1 MQPPQIAGK
10 CRAPIHGVTASQ
22 GNERIPFGR
31 QHQSTTEG
39 MTGIP
44 YLGHQNSENPQE
56 EEPLMP
62 GVYMVTD
69 SSCDLEQGDIDPFN
83 IEIVP
88 LTIRFGSEEFTDR
101 QDLSVEDFYQRM
113 AHTEEL
119 PQTAC
124 PSPGAFEQAF
134 RNARD
139 AGAEAVVCLTISSD
153 LSTTFQSAL
162 TAAAR
167 CEGRMVIH
175 VIDSRTVSS
184 GLGTL
189 VIEGGRVAAEGADF
203 DAVVRRLSDLIARTH
218 VFAALNTLENLK
230 KGGRI
235 GGAKAMVG
243 SLLSIKP
250 VIDLTDGVVHEAGK
264 ARTRKRA
271 LQMLYERMDAA
282 GVVEHV
288 AVMQCGAPD
297 IDEFLDLIAPRFPR
311 ETIRIGT
318 LGAVVGVHG
327 GAQMIGV
334 SFIASA

>member
-1 MQPPQIAGK
+1 MAG
-10 CRAPIHGVTASQ
+10 V
-22 GNERIPFGR
+22 F
-31 QHQSTTEG
+31 
-39 MTGIP
+39 
-44 YLGHQNSENPQE
+44 
-56 EEPLMP
+56 
-62 GVYMVTD
+62 VVTD
-69 SSCDLEQGDIDPFN
+69 SSCDLEQDEIDPFN

-88 LTIRFGSEEFTDR
+88 LTIRFGNEEFSDR
-101 QDLSVEDFYQRM
+101 QDLSVEDFYRRM
-113 AHTEEL
+113 ASSQDL

-134 RNARD
+134 RSAAE

-162 TAAAR
+162 TAAAA
-167 CEGRMVIH
+167 CEGRILVH

-189 VIEGGRVAAEGADF
+189 VLEAAKEGKAGAD
-203 DAVVRRLSDLIARTH
+203 VGTVLQRVSDLIPRTH
-218 VFAALNTLENLK
+218 VIAALNTLENLK

-235 GGAKAMVG
+235 GGATAMVG

-250 VIDLTDGVVHEAGK
+250 VIDLSGGVVHEAGK

-271 LQMLYERMDAA
+271 LQMLAERMGAA
-282 GVVEHV
+282 GSIERV

-297 IDEFLDLIAPRFPR
+297 IEQFLELIAPQFPR
-311 ETIRIGT
+311 EAIRMGT

-327 GAQMIGV
+327 GSQMIGV
-334 SFIASA
+334 SWIASA

>member
-1 MQPPQIAGK
+1 
-10 CRAPIHGVTASQ
+10 
-22 GNERIPFGR
+22 
-31 QHQSTTEG
+31 
-39 MTGIP
+39 
-44 YLGHQNSENPQE
+44 
-56 EEPLMP
+56 MP
-62 GVYMVTD
+62 GVFVVTD
-69 SSCDLEQGDIDPFN
+69 SSCDLDQDEIDPFN

-101 QDLSVEDFYQRM
+101 QDLSVEAFYQRM
-113 AHTEEL
+113 ANTEDL

-134 RNARD
+134 HNARD

-162 TAAAR
+162 TAAATFER
-167 CEGRMVIH
+167 GMVVH
-175 VIDSRTVSS
+175 VVDSRTVSS

-189 VIEGGRVAAEGADF
+189 VIEAGKVAAGGADI
-203 DAVVRRLSDLIARTH
+203 ATVLRRVSDLIPRTH
-218 VFAALNTLENLK
+218 VLAALNTLENLK

-235 GGAKAMVG
+235 GSATAMVG
-243 SLLSIKP
+243 SLLSIKT
-250 VIDLTDGVVHEAGK
+250 VIDLSGGVVHEAGK

-271 LQMLYERMDAA
+271 LQMLYERMGAA
-282 GVVEHV
+282 NLIEHV

-297 IDEFLDLIAPRFPR
+297 IDQFLDLIAPRFPR
-311 ETIRIGT
+311 KDIRIGT

-334 SFIASA
+334 SWIATA

>member
-1 MQPPQIAGK
+1 
-10 CRAPIHGVTASQ
+10 
-22 GNERIPFGR
+22 
-31 QHQSTTEG
+31 
-39 MTGIP
+39 
-44 YLGHQNSENPQE
+44 LGHQNGEDPKE
-56 EEPLMP
+56 EEALMP
-62 GVYMVTD
+62 GVFVVTD
-69 SSCDLEQGDIDPFN
+69 SSCDLDQDEIDPFN

-101 QDLSVEDFYQRM
+101 QDLSVEAFYQRM
-113 AHTEEL
+113 ANTEDL

-134 RNARD
+134 HNARD

-162 TAAAR
+162 TAAATFER
-167 CEGRMVIH
+167 GMVVH
-175 VIDSRTVSS
+175 VLDSRTVSS

-189 VIEGGRVAAEGADF
+189 VIEAGKVAAGGADI
-203 DAVVRRLSDLIARTH
+203 ATVLRRVSDLIPRTH
-218 VFAALNTLENLK
+218 VLAALNTLENLK

-235 GGAKAMVG
+235 GSATAMVG

-250 VIDLTDGVVHEAGK
+250 VIDLSGGVVHEAGK

-271 LQMLYERMDAA
+271 LQMLYERMGAA
-282 GVVEHV
+282 NLIEHV

-297 IDEFLDLIAPRFPR
+297 IDQFLDLIAPHFPR
-311 ETIRIGT
+311 KDIRIGT

-334 SFIASA
+334 SWIATA

>member
-1 MQPPQIAGK
+1 MAK
-10 CRAPIHGVTASQ
+10 TRKRRS
-22 GNERIPFGR
+22 
-31 QHQSTTEG
+31 
-39 MTGIP
+39 
-44 YLGHQNSENPQE
+44 
-56 EEPLMP
+56 LMP
-62 GVYMVTD
+62 GVFVVTD
-69 SSCDLEQGDIDPFN
+69 SSCDLEQEEIDSFN

-113 AHTEEL
+113 ANTEDL

-134 RNARD
+134 RNASD
-139 AGAEAVVCLTISSD
+139 ADAVVCLTISSE

-162 TAAAR
+162 TAAAAFN
-167 CEGRMVIH
+167 GRMVIH

-189 VIEGGRVAAEGADF
+189 VIEAAKVAAEGTDIST
-203 DAVVRRLSDLIARTH
+203 VLRRVSDLISRTH
-218 VFAALNTLENLK
+218 VIAALNTLENLK

-235 GGAKAMVG
+235 GGATAMVG

-250 VIDLTDGVVHEAGK
+250 VIDLTGGAVHEAGK
-264 ARTRKRA
+264 PRTRKRA
-271 LQMLYERMDAA
+271 LQMLSERMDAA
-282 GVVEHV
+282 GLIEHV
-288 AVMQCGAPD
+288 AVMHCGAPD
-297 IDEFLDLIAPRFPR
+297 IEQFLDLIAPRFPR
-311 ETIRIGT
+311 SAIRIGT

-334 SFIASA
+334 SWIAAA

>member
-1 MQPPQIAGK
+1 
-10 CRAPIHGVTASQ
+10 
-22 GNERIPFGR
+22 
-31 QHQSTTEG
+31 
-39 MTGIP
+39 
-44 YLGHQNSENPQE
+44 
-56 EEPLMP
+56 MP
-62 GVYMVTD
+62 GVFVVTD
-69 SSCDLEQGDIDPFN
+69 SSCDLDQDEIDPFN

-88 LTIRFGSEEFTDR
+88 LTIRFGSEEYTDR
-101 QDLSVEDFYQRM
+101 QDLSVEAFYQRM
-113 AHTEEL
+113 ANTEDL

-134 RNARD
+134 HNARG

-162 TAAAR
+162 TAAATF
-167 CEGRMVIH
+167 EGGMVVH
-175 VIDSRTVSS
+175 VVDSRTVSS

-189 VIEGGRVAAEGADF
+189 VIEAGKVAAGGA
-203 DAVVRRLSDLIARTH
+203 AIGTVLRRVGDLIPRTH
-218 VFAALNTLENLK
+218 VLAALNTLENLK

-235 GGAKAMVG
+235 GSATAMVG

-250 VIDLTDGVVHEAGK
+250 VIDLSGGIVHEAGK

-271 LQMLYERMDAA
+271 LQMLYERMGAA
-282 GVVEHV
+282 KQIEHV

-297 IDEFLDLIAPRFPR
+297 IDQFLDLIAPRFPR
-311 ETIRIGT
+311 EDIRIGT

-334 SFIASA
+334 SWIATA

>member
-1 MQPPQIAGK
+1 
-10 CRAPIHGVTASQ
+10 
-22 GNERIPFGR
+22 
-31 QHQSTTEG
+31 
-39 MTGIP
+39 
-44 YLGHQNSENPQE
+44 
-56 EEPLMP
+56 MP
-62 GVYMVTD
+62 GVFVVTD
-69 SSCDLEQGDIDPFN
+69 SSCDLEQDDIDPFN

-88 LTIRFGSEEFTDR
+88 LTIRFGSKEFTDR
-101 QDLSVEDFYQRM
+101 QDLSVEDFYLRM
-113 AHTEEL
+113 ANAEEL

-134 RNARD
+134 CNARD

-162 TAAAR
+162 TAAAA
-167 CEGRMVIH
+167 CEGRPVVH

-189 VIEGGRVAAEGADF
+189 VIEAGRLAAEGADIGT
-203 DAVVRRLSDLIARTH
+203 VLPRVSDLIARTH

-235 GGAKAMVG
+235 GGATAMVG

-271 LQMLYERMDAA
+271 LQMLYERMEAA
-282 GVVEHV
+282 RPIEHV
-288 AVMQCGAPD
+288 AVMHCGAPD
-297 IDEFLDLIAPRFPR
+297 IDQFLDLIALRFPR
-311 ETIRIGT
+311 EAIRVGT

-334 SFIASA
+334 SWIDAA

>member
-1 MQPPQIAGK
+1 
-10 CRAPIHGVTASQ
+10 
-22 GNERIPFGR
+22 
-31 QHQSTTEG
+31 
-39 MTGIP
+39 
-44 YLGHQNSENPQE
+44 
-56 EEPLMP
+56 MP
-62 GVYMVTD
+62 GVFVVTD
-69 SSCDLEQGDIDPFN
+69 SSCDLEQDDIGPFN

-88 LTIRFGSEEFTDR
+88 LTIRFGSKEFTDR
-101 QDLSVEDFYQRM
+101 QDLSVDDFYLRM
-113 AHTEEL
+113 ANAEEL

-162 TAAAR
+162 TAAAK
-167 CEGRMVIH
+167 CEGLLVVQ
-175 VIDSRTVSS
+175 VIDSRSVSS

-189 VIEGGRVAAEGADF
+189 VIEAGRVAAEGADI
-203 DAVVRRLSDLIARTH
+203 DTVVRRVSDLIERTH
-218 VFAALNTLENLK
+218 VLAALNTLENLK

-235 GGAKAMVG
+235 GGATAMVG

-250 VIDLTDGVVHEAGK
+250 VIDLTGGVVHEAGK

-271 LQMLYERMDAA
+271 LQMLSERLDAA
-282 GVVEHV
+282 GRIEHV
-288 AVMQCGAPD
+288 AVMHCGAPD
-297 IDEFLDLIAPRFPR
+297 LDQFLDLIAPRFPR
-311 ETIRIGT
+311 ETLRIGT

-334 SFIASA
+334 SWIAAA

>member
-1 MQPPQIAGK
+1 
-10 CRAPIHGVTASQ
+10 
-22 GNERIPFGR
+22 
-31 QHQSTTEG
+31 
-39 MTGIP
+39 
-44 YLGHQNSENPQE
+44 LGHQNGEDPKE
-56 EEPLMP
+56 EEALMP
-62 GVYMVTD
+62 GVFVVTD
-69 SSCDLEQGDIDPFN
+69 SSCDLDQDEIDPFN

-101 QDLSVEDFYQRM
+101 QDLSVEAFYQRM
-113 AHTEEL
+113 ANTEDL

-134 RNARD
+134 HNARD

-162 TAAAR
+162 TAAATFER
-167 CEGRMVIH
+167 GMVVH
-175 VIDSRTVSS
+175 VVDSRTVSS

-189 VIEGGRVAAEGADF
+189 VIEAGKVAAGGADIGT
-203 DAVVRRLSDLIARTH
+203 VLRRVSDLIPRTH
-218 VFAALNTLENLK
+218 VLAALNTLENLK

-235 GGAKAMVG
+235 GSATAMVG

-250 VIDLTDGVVHEAGK
+250 VIDLSGGVVHEAGK

-271 LQMLYERMDAA
+271 LQMLYERMGAA
-282 GVVEHV
+282 NLIEHI

-297 IDEFLDLIAPRFPR
+297 IDQFLDLIAPRFPR
-311 ETIRIGT
+311 KDIRIGT

-334 SFIASA
+334 SWIATA